1 MEFFIISG
9 MSGAGKSKAASFLED
24 MGYYCVDNMP
34 SELIPRFAELCVAT
48 KGRFERV
55 ALVVDVRGGVDFNAL
70 FDALESLTNYDCTY
84 KILFFEA
91 NTDTIIKRYKETRHR
106 HPLAADGQSIEQTI
120 EREHEML
127 SGVRARADYIIN
139 TTSLSSAQ
147 LRERLLELFSGA
159 KRHDKSIVINVVSFG
174 FKYGVPP
181 ESDLVF
187 DVRFLPNP
195 YYETELRTQTGKQK
209 PVRDYVMKWRITGE
223 FLELLYKLIDFL
235 IPQYIEEGKTS
246 LAISIGCTGGKH
258 RSVVLAE
265 EIRAYIERRGYKS
278 AVFHRDCGR
287 E

>member
-1 MEFFIISG
+1 
-9 MSGAGKSKAASFLED
+9 MS
-24 MGYYCVDNMP
+24 
-34 SELIPRFAELCVAT
+34 
-48 KGRFERV
+48 
-55 ALVVDVRGGVDFNAL
+55 
-70 FDALESLTNYDCTY
+70 
-84 KILFFEA
+84 
-91 NTDTIIKRYKETRHR
+91 
-106 HPLAADGQSIEQTI
+106 
-120 EREHEML
+120 
-127 SGVRARADYIIN
+127 
-139 TTSLSSAQ
+139 
-147 LRERLLELFSGA
+147 FSRGA

-195 YYETELRTQTGKQK
+195 YYETELRTKTGRQK
-209 PVRDYVMKWRITGE
+209 PVRDYVLKWRITGE

-278 AVFHRDCGR
+278 AVFQDCGR
-287 E
+287 NKNLRGKHEQSITPGWDNRRNRCYRRRTGLSSCAGLETHYRIAAVVAVSDDGGGSETQRMGILPRGTRNCIMALSNTDRLCQAS